1 MSATEQRF
9 FNESSYFCNSR
20 SEDQSSSLNKKPSF
34 RLADELDLV
43 LAHRKFAI
51 DAIAKA
57 SERIVIG
64 QSKVQTKS
72 KLDHDHKKYC
82 FLQLI

>member
-1 MSATEQRF
+1 MNRAIFVTQ
-9 FNESSYFCNSR
+9 
-20 SEDQSSSLNKKPSF
+20 DQSSSLNKKPSF

-51 DAIAKA
+51 DAKA

-64 QSKVQTKS
+64 QSNVQTKS
-72 KLDHDHKKYC
+72 KLDHNHKKYS